1 MSFCGVS
8 DSEMTHSGDIMA
20 GFPRLYLLGR
30 FSLIGADG
38 RDVTPKSKKTCALLA
53 LLALSPRGTRTRV
66 WLRDKLWS
74 ESDEEKASGSLRQT
88 IRDLKRALTELEGA
102 ILTVDRNSLSLKLD
116 SLWIDLRSIHE
127 ARALPPGLGAE
138 VDLLEGFDIADE
150 EFEDWLAMERAVWAD
165 LRDSLQDSVAV
176 PAIAPAAPEGGFG
189 QRPIYPHLI
198 VIGLLPSIVH
208 GSDQLARYVGDYVTE
223 SVACTLAEY
232 QPVQI
237 VNLGDRFGGDAGD
250 ALSPDPDYLIRTRAL
265 VVGSK
270 VSLTF
275 LIYEASNRSLAL
287 SQSVQIPQ
295 QDLVN
300 DDFMLANQFV
310 SQNVDHLAKIILQP
324 GPRRAGVP
332 HDQGTLIG
340 YRILASMFDLDAG
353 RIQQSQ
359 SMLER
364 VQDREA
370 SSLFHSLG
378 AYASSFSLGE
388 NIGGWDQGRLE
399 QTEKFARD
407 VMQANPFNSISLA
420 CIGHTMGFVLN
431 RHDIAAEIFARA
443 VKLNPMQAFVW
454 DHLALHRLYN
464 GDLNGARAAS
474 DRAVMLG
481 RYSPISYTY
490 ETTACMISALQGDHH
505 RAVEIGSRSLMKQPR
520 FHAAMRYTLS
530 ALGHLGDGERAV
542 ALRGQLLGI
551 DPSFANRD
559 TQEMR
564 FRLPLKE
571 ARGHVLNG
579 IAKAG
584 L

>member
-1 MSFCGVS
+1 
-8 DSEMTHSGDIMA
+8 MTPSGETSA
-20 GFPRLYLLGR
+20 SYPRLYLLGP
-30 FSLIGADG
+30 FSLLDAGG
-38 RDVTPKSKKTCALLA
+38 RDLTPKSRKTCALLA

-88 IRDLKRALTELEGA
+88 IRDLKRSLSGMDGA
-102 ILTVDRNSLSLKLD
+102 ILSVDRNSLSLKLD
-116 SLWIDLRSIHE
+116 SLWVDLHSIRE
-127 ARALPPGLGAE
+127 AAALPAGLSADA
-138 VDLLEGFDIADE
+138 DLLEGFDIADE
-150 EFEDWLAMERAVWAD
+150 EFEDWLAMERAVWAE
-165 LRDSLQDSVAV
+165 LRDGLQEREAT
-176 PAIAPAAPEGGFG
+176 PAIVQARPEPQSG

-208 GSDQLARYVGDYVTE
+208 GSDQLARYIGDYVTE

-237 VNLGDRFGGDAGD
+237 VNLADRFGADADD
-250 ALSPDPDYLIRTRAL
+250 ALAADPDYLIRTRAL
-265 VVGSK
+265 VVGST
-270 VSLTF
+270 VSVTF
-275 LIYEASNRSLAL
+275 LIYEAGSRSLAL

-295 QDLVN
+295 QDLAN

-324 GPRRAGVP
+324 GPRRSGIA

-364 VQDREA
+364 VQDREE
-370 SSLFHSLG
+370 SSLFRSLG

-399 QTEKFARD
+399 QTQKFTRD

-431 RHDIAAEIFARA
+431 RHDIAAEIFSRA

-464 GDLNGARAAS
+464 GDLPGARAAS

-530 ALGHLGDGERAV
+530 ALGHLGDGERAL
-542 ALRGQLLGI
+542 ALRDQLLGI
-551 DPSFANRD
+551 DPAFANRD

-564 FRLPLKE
+564 FRLPLKD
-571 ARGHVLNG
+571 ARGHVLDG

>member
-1 MSFCGVS
+1 MAP
-8 DSEMTHSGDIMA
+8 SGDTSSA
-20 GFPRLYLLGR
+20 FPRLYLLGP
-30 FSLIGADG
+30 FSLIGPDG
-38 RDVTPKSKKTCALLA
+38 RDATPRSKKSCALLA

-88 IRDLKRALTELEGA
+88 IRDLKRTLESMDGA
-102 ILTVDRNSLSLKLD
+102 ILSVDRNSLSLKLD
-116 SLWIDLRSIHE
+116 GLWIDLRNVQ
-127 ARALPPGLGAE
+127 ADGVLPSGLSAD

-165 LRDSLQDSVAV
+165 LRDGLQQREATAEVI
-176 PAIAPAAPEGGFG
+176 PARSQTGTG

-198 VIGLLPSIVH
+198 VIGILPSIVH
-208 GSDQLARYVGDYVTE
+208 GGDQLARYVGDYVTE

-237 VNLGDRFGGDAGD
+237 VNLADRFGTDTDD
-250 ALSPDPDYLIRTRAL
+250 ALSADPDYLIRTRAL

-324 GPRRAGVP
+324 GPRRSGVP

-353 RIQQSQ
+353 RLQQSQ
-359 SMLER
+359 TMLER
-364 VQDREA
+364 VQDREE
-370 SSLFHSLG
+370 SSLFRSLG

-399 QTEKFARD
+399 QTQKFTRD

-431 RHDIAAEIFARA
+431 RHDIAAEVFARA

-454 DHLALHRLYN
+454 DHLALHRLYS
-464 GDLNGARAAS
+464 GDLPGARAAS
-474 DRAVMLG
+474 DRAMMLG

-530 ALGHLGDGERAV
+530 ALGHLGDAGRAG
-542 ALRGQLLGI
+542 ALREQLLAI
-551 DPSFANRD
+551 DPAFADRD

-564 FRLPLKE
+564 FRLPLKD
-571 ARGHVLNG
+571 ARSHVLDG
-579 IAKAG
+579 IVKAG

>member
-1 MSFCGVS
+1 
-8 DSEMTHSGDIMA
+8 MTPSGDTSDN
-20 GFPRLYLLGR
+20 FPRLYLLGA
-30 FSLIGADG
+30 FSLIGPDG
-38 RDVTPKSKKTCALLA
+38 RDVTPKSRKSCALLA

-74 ESDEEKASGSLRQT
+74 GSDEEKASGSLRQT
-88 IRDLKRALTELEGA
+88 IRDLKRTLAEMGVS
-102 ILTVDRNSLSLKLD
+102 ILSVDRNSLSLKLD
-116 SLWIDLRSIHE
+116 GLWIDLRSVQE
-127 ARALPPGLGAE
+127 NAALPAGLSADI
-138 VDLLEGFDIADE
+138 DLLEGFDIGDE
-150 EFEDWLAMERAVWAD
+150 EFEDWLAMERAIWTD
-165 LRDSLQDSVAV
+165 LRDGLQQQGAVAE
-176 PAIAPAAPEGGFG
+176 IAAPRADPGQG

-198 VIGLLPSIVH
+198 VIGILPSIVH
-208 GSDQLARYVGDYVTE
+208 GGDQLARYVGDYVTE
-223 SVACTLAEY
+223 AVACTLAEY
-232 QPVQI
+232 QPVQV
-237 VNLGDRFGGDAGD
+237 VNLGDKFGADPNE
-250 ALSPDPDYLIRTRAL
+250 ALSADPDYLIRTRAL

-295 QDLVN
+295 LDLIN
-300 DDFMLANQFV
+300 DDFMLANEFV

-324 GPRRAGVP
+324 GPRRSGVP

-353 RIQQSQ
+353 RLRQSQ

-364 VQDREA
+364 VQDREE
-370 SSLFHSLG
+370 SSLFRSLV

-399 QTEKFARD
+399 QTQKFARD

-420 CIGHTMGFVLN
+420 CIGHTMGFVLD
-431 RHDIAAEIFARA
+431 RHDIASEIFARA

-464 GDLNGARAAS
+464 GDLAGARVAS

-490 ETTACMISALQGDHH
+490 ETTACMISALQGDHR
-505 RAVEIGSRSLMKQPR
+505 RAVEIGGRSLIKQPR

-530 ALGHLGDGERAV
+530 ALGHQGDAERA
-542 ALRGQLLGI
+542 AKLRDQLLSI
-551 DPSFANRD
+551 DPDFANRE

-564 FRLPLKE
+564 FRLPMKD
-571 ARGHVLNG
+571 ARSHVLDG
-579 IAKAG
+579 IKKAG